1 MSAITLKDVGKHYDK
16 FLDQGQRNQ
25 DICQC
30 DWWWWCGFGVTD
42 RHLIVLLDSLY
53 ARYFGHE
60 NERTRGSQTDRERKR
75 AEIFMYLPAN
85 WDFPV
90 SLSGKYD
97 AKSWPL
103 EMLRCVGSYV
113 KKSGN
118 WISMDHAIPNLNRV
132 GKSYCDSTKLAS
144 IVLLEPGTEDA
155 SFERL
160 HDDPMT
166 TCINFWLVV
175 PITTAEHDW
184 KKRVGIEDSIFYV
197 VGDKRE
203 HPENVAID
211 YITDPQR
218 KCAVNDLH
226 ADVEIEKMLRSSSAE

>member
-1 MSAITLKDVGKHYDK
+1 MSAITLTDVGKHYDK
-16 FLDQGQRNQ
+16 FLDQGQRTKTYASV
-25 DICQC
+25 I
-30 DWWWWCGFGVTD
+30 GGGVDLVCYGPTSD
-42 RHLIVLLDSLY
+42 RPFWTVCTLGISDTRMNVPADLKQI
-53 ARYFGHE
+53 E
-60 NERTRGSQTDRERKR
+60 NER

-118 WISMDHAIPNLNRV
+118 WISMDHAIPNLDRM

-144 IVLLEPGTEDA
+144 IVLLEPVTEDA
-155 SFERL
+155 SFEKL

-166 TCINFWLVV
+166 ICINFWLVV

-203 HPENVAID
+203 HPESVAID
-211 YITDPQR
+211 YITDPRR